1 MTRMR
6 KDDERDTKSSSFGLH
21 DLAELFS
28 RLYPFYPCYPWLK
41 KEQKKR
47 ESKEGVPTLT
57 LSKD

>member
-1 MTRMR
+1 MR